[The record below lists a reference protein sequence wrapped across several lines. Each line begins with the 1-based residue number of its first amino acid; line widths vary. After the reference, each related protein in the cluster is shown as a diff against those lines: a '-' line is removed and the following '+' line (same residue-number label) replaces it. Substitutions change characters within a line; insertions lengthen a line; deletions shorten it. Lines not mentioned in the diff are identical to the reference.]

1 MIPDILAVG
10 DLMRAV
16 AASEVLTRFRNLKPD
31 QINEKDFGELVT
43 VADLRAEEILER
55 ELRALVPGSKV
66 IGEEM
71 VSRDISI
78 LDAHSTTDPLWII
91 DPIDGT
97 QNFADGKSCLAMIIA
112 YAVSYTHL
120 TLPTK
125 REV

>member
-43 VADLRAEEILER
+43 VADLRAEEVLER

-71 VSRDISI
+71 VCHRQDGAGW
-78 LDAHSTTDPLWII
+78 DNVYMTGAVWI
-91 DPIDGT
+91 P
-97 QNFADGKSCLAMIIA
+97 S
-112 YAVSYTHL
+112 
-120 TLPTK
+120 
-125 REV
+125 